1 MPSLSEAYDGGEWTG
16 RDPRRVSAGGGLFV
30 VGALAVITAVLALTT
45 GLAGVFGAATTV
57 ETRRVAGV
65 LAGLGIPAMF
75 LGVVAVLPASR
86 RERLGVLVGA
96 ALTVAGVGLFDVAY
110 PGRWVEASDS
120 LAFPTAM
127 VYFVGGSVALW
138 FVFSAVAS
146 FKLRNNPQG
155 TVRLE
160 VTRQGET
167 EEVHVSRSEYRRY
180 KRAVQGKTDNSDA
193 VAEELR
199 ALHEDR

>member
-1 MPSLSEAYDGGEWTG
+1 MPSLSEAYDRGEWTG
-16 RDPRRVSAGGGLFV
+16 RDPRRVSAGGGLFA
-30 VGALAVITAVLALTT
+30 VGALAVVGAILVLTT
-45 GLAGVFGAATTV
+45 GLAAVFDASTTT
-57 ETRRVAGV
+57 EARRVAGV

-86 RERLGVLVGA
+86 RERLGVLAGA
-96 ALTVAGVGLFDVAY
+96 ALTLAGVAMYWHAY
-110 PGRWVEASDS
+110 PQRWVEAGDS

-138 FVFSAVAS
+138 FVLSAVAS

-167 EEVHVSRSEYRRY
+167 EELRVSRSEYRRY
-180 KRAVQGKTDNSDA
+180 KRAVTGEAGNSEA
-193 VAEELR
+193 VVEELR
-199 ALHEDR
+199 ALHEE

>member
-1 MPSLSEAYDGGEWTG
+1 
-16 RDPRRVSAGGGLFV
+16 VSAILV
-30 VGALAVITAVLALTT
+30 LTT
-45 GLAGVFGAATTV
+45 GLAAVFDATST
-57 ETRRVAGV
+57 TDARRVAGV

-75 LGVVAVLPASR
+75 VGVVAVLPASR
-86 RERLGVLVGA
+86 RERFGALAGA
-96 ALTVAGVGLFDVAY
+96 AITVAGVAMYWRVY
-110 PGRWVEASDS
+110 PQRWVEASDS

-127 VYFVGGSVALW
+127 LYFVGGSVALW
-138 FVFSAVAS
+138 FVLSAVAS

-167 EEVHVSRSEYRRY
+167 EEIHVTRSEYQRY
-180 KRAVQGKTDNSDA
+180 KRAVQGDADNSEA

-199 ALHEDR
+199 ALHED

>member
-1 MPSLSEAYDGGEWTG
+1 MPSLSEAYDRGEWTG
-16 RDPRRVSAGGGLFV
+16 RDPRRVSAGASLLV
-30 VGALAVITAVLALTT
+30 LGALAVVSAILVLTT
-45 GLAGVFGAATTV
+45 GLASLFDATTTV
-57 ETRRVAGV
+57 ESRRVAGV

-96 ALTVAGVGLFDVAY
+96 AVTVAGVGLFRRAY
-110 PGRWVEASDS
+110 PGQWVEAADS

-127 VYFVGGSVALW
+127 VYFVGCSIALW
-138 FVFSAVAS
+138 FVLSAVAS

-167 EEVHVSRSEYRRY
+167 EEIHVSRGEYRRY
-180 KRAVQGKTDNSDA
+180 KRAVQGKADNSEA

-199 ALHEDR
+199 ALHED

>member
-1 MPSLSEAYDGGEWTG
+1 MPSLSEAYDRGEWTG
-16 RDPRRVSAGGGLFV
+16 RDPRRVSAGGSLFV
-30 VGALAVITAVLALTT
+30 VGALAVVSAIFVLTT
-45 GLAGVFGAATTV
+45 GLATVFDATTTT

-96 ALTVAGVGLFDVAY
+96 ALNVAGVGLFNHAY
-110 PGRWVEASDS
+110 PTRWVEASQS

-138 FVFSAVAS
+138 FVLSAVAS

-155 TVRLE
+155 TIRLE

-167 EEVHVSRSEYRRY
+167 EEIHVSRSQYRRY
-180 KRAVQGKTDNSDA
+180 KRAVQGDDEHSEA

-199 ALHEDR
+199 ALHED

>member
-1 MPSLSEAYDGGEWTG
+1 MPSLSEAYDRGEWTG
-16 RDPRRVSAGGGLFV
+16 RDPRRVSAGAGLFA
-30 VGALAVITAVLALTT
+30 VGALAVVGAILTLTT
-45 GLAGVFGAATTV
+45 GLAAVFDASSTT
-57 ETRRVAGV
+57 ETRRLAGV

-75 LGVVAVLPASR
+75 LGVVVVLPASR
-86 RERLGVLVGA
+86 RERLGALVGA
-96 ALTVAGVGLFDVAY
+96 ALNVAGVALFHRAY
-110 PGRWVEASDS
+110 PTRWVEASDS

-138 FVFSAVAS
+138 FVLSAVAS

-167 EEVHVSRSEYRRY
+167 EEIQVSRSQYLRY
-180 KRAVQGKTDNSDA
+180 KRAVKGESGNSEA
-193 VAEELR
+193 VVEELR
-199 ALHEDR
+199 ALHEE

>member
-1 MPSLSEAYDGGEWTG
+1 MPSLSEAYDRGEWTG
-16 RDPRRVSAGGGLFV
+16 RDPRRVSAGGSLLV
-30 VGALAVITAVLALTT
+30 VGAVAVVAAILTLTT
-45 GLAGVFGAATTV
+45 GLASLFDATTTV
-57 ETRRVAGV
+57 EARRVAGV
-65 LAGLGIPAMF
+65 LSGLGIPAMF

-86 RERLGVLVGA
+86 RQRLGALVGA
-96 ALTVAGVGLFDVAY
+96 ALNVAGVMLFWIAY
-110 PGRWVEASDS
+110 PQRWVQASDS

-127 VYFVGGSVALW
+127 VYFVGGCVALW
-138 FVFSAVAS
+138 FVLSAVAS

-167 EEVHVSRSEYRRY
+167 EEIHVTRSEYRRY
-180 KRAVQGKTDNSDA
+180 KRAVQGKAENSEA

-199 ALHEDR
+199 ALHED